1 MKKLALYPNGVYNQ
15 KAEIPHRG
23 MHVFII
29 IKLAHPS
36 YFCAEPSAQRDAFMQ
51 NRYRNGCNE
60 SNANPPDGYPWHRI
74 AEDLR
79 GGKGKKMKEG
89 YSKSKPAPAVG
100 FNPALTAGKKL
111 EPAGGTNSALDT
123 GSSQVPG
130 SPSTPSSAEVDTGTD
145 PHPGCAC
152 HASRKKHRST
162 AEERDL
168 INRLNR
174 IEGQIRGIK
183 KMLEADAY
191 CPDVLTQVAA
201 ARCAMNSFAKV
212 LLASH
217 IRSCVIEDLEAGREE
232 TIEELV
238 DTVQKLLKA

>member
-1 MKKLALYPNGVYNQ
+1 MRSCKTDIAMAVTNKTQ
-15 KAEIPHRG
+15 IHR
-23 MHVFII
+23 I
-29 IKLAHPS
+29 
-36 YFCAEPSAQRDAFMQ
+36 
-51 NRYRNGCNE
+51 
-60 SNANPPDGYPWHRI
+60 GYPWHRI

-89 YSKSKPAPAVG
+89 YSKSKPAPAAGFSPASIAG
-100 FNPALTAGKKL
+100 FNQA
-111 EPAGGTNSALDT
+111 PAGGINSALDT
-123 GSSQVPG
+123 GSSQVHE
-130 SPSTPSSAEVDTGTD
+130 SLSTPAPAAAEAGTD
-145 PHPGCAC
+145 SHPGCAC
-152 HASRKKHRST
+152 HAGRKKHRST

-168 INRLNR
+168 ITRLNR

-217 IRSCVIEDLEAGREE
+217 IRSCVVEDLEAGREE

>member
-1 MKKLALYPNGVYNQ
+1 MRSCKTDIAMAVTNKTQ
-15 KAEIPHRG
+15 IHR
-23 MHVFII
+23 I
-29 IKLAHPS
+29 
-36 YFCAEPSAQRDAFMQ
+36 
-51 NRYRNGCNE
+51 
-60 SNANPPDGYPWHRI
+60 GYPWHRI

-89 YSKSKPAPAVG
+89 YSKSKPAPAAGFSPASIAG
-100 FNPALTAGKKL
+100 FNQA
-111 EPAGGTNSALDT
+111 PAGGINSALDT
-123 GSSQVPG
+123 GSSQVHE
-130 SPSTPSSAEVDTGTD
+130 SLSTPAPAAAEAGTD

-152 HASRKKHRST
+152 HAGRKKHRST

-168 INRLNR
+168 ITRLNR

-201 ARCAMNSFAKV
+201 ARCAMNSFSKV

-217 IRSCVIEDLEAGREE
+217 IRSCVVEDLEAGREE

>member
-1 MKKLALYPNGVYNQ
+1 MRLRKTGIAMGSIEASINT
-15 KAEIPHRG
+15 
-23 MHVFII
+23 
-29 IKLAHPS
+29 
-36 YFCAEPSAQRDAFMQ
+36 
-51 NRYRNGCNE
+51 
-60 SNANPPDGYPWHRI
+60 PDGYPWHRI
-74 AEDLR
+74 VEDLR

-89 YSKSKPAPAVG
+89 YSKSKPALNTD
-100 FNPALTAGKKL
+100 F
-111 EPAGGTNSALDT
+111 
-123 GSSQVPG
+123 
-130 SPSTPSSAEVDTGTD
+130 TPSSAEVDTGTD
-145 PHPGCAC
+145 PHPGCVC
-152 HASRKKHRST
+152 HAGRKKHRST

-168 INRLNR
+168 ITRLNR

>member
-1 MKKLALYPNGVYNQ
+1 
-15 KAEIPHRG
+15 
-23 MHVFII
+23 
-29 IKLAHPS
+29 
-36 YFCAEPSAQRDAFMQ
+36 
-51 NRYRNGCNE
+51 
-60 SNANPPDGYPWHRI
+60 
-74 AEDLR
+74 
-79 GGKGKKMKEG
+79 MKEG
-89 YSKSKPAPAVG
+89 YSKSKPALNTD
-100 FNPALTAGKKL
+100 F
-111 EPAGGTNSALDT
+111 
-123 GSSQVPG
+123 
-130 SPSTPSSAEVDTGTD
+130 TPSSAEVDTGTD

-152 HASRKKHRST
+152 HTDRKKHRST
-162 AEERDL
+162 VEERDL
-168 INRLNR
+168 ITRLNR

>member
-1 MKKLALYPNGVYNQ
+1 
-15 KAEIPHRG
+15 
-23 MHVFII
+23 
-29 IKLAHPS
+29 
-36 YFCAEPSAQRDAFMQ
+36 
-51 NRYRNGCNE
+51 
-60 SNANPPDGYPWHRI
+60 
-74 AEDLR
+74 
-79 GGKGKKMKEG
+79 MKEG
-89 YSKSKPAPAVG
+89 CSKSKPAPAAGFSPASTAG
-100 FNPALTAGKKL
+100 FNQA
-111 EPAGGTNSALDT
+111 PAGGTDSALDT
-123 GSSQVPG
+123 GSSQVHE
-130 SPSTPSSAEVDTGTD
+130 SLSTPAPAAADTGTD

-152 HASRKKHRST
+152 HAGRKKHRST

>member
-1 MKKLALYPNGVYNQ
+1 
-15 KAEIPHRG
+15 
-23 MHVFII
+23 
-29 IKLAHPS
+29 
-36 YFCAEPSAQRDAFMQ
+36 MQ

-79 GGKGKKMKEG
+79 RGKGKKMKEG
-89 YSKSKPAPAVG
+89 YSKSKPALNTD
-100 FNPALTAGKKL
+100 F
-111 EPAGGTNSALDT
+111 
-123 GSSQVPG
+123 
-130 SPSTPSSAEVDTGTD
+130 TPSSAEVDTGTD

-217 IRSCVIEDLEAGREE
+217 IRSCVVEDLEAGREE

>member
-1 MKKLALYPNGVYNQ
+1 
-15 KAEIPHRG
+15 
-23 MHVFII
+23 
-29 IKLAHPS
+29 
-36 YFCAEPSAQRDAFMQ
+36 MQ

-60 SNANPPDGYPWHRI
+60 SKANPPDGYPWHRI

-79 GGKGKKMKEG
+79 RGKGKKMKEG
-89 YSKSKPAPAVG
+89 YSKSKPALNTD
-100 FNPALTAGKKL
+100 F
-111 EPAGGTNSALDT
+111 
-123 GSSQVPG
+123 
-130 SPSTPSSAEVDTGTD
+130 TPSSAEVDTGTD

-217 IRSCVIEDLEAGREE
+217 IRSCVVEDLEAGREE

>member
-1 MKKLALYPNGVYNQ
+1 MRSCKTDIAMAVTNKTQ
-15 KAEIPHRG
+15 IHR
-23 MHVFII
+23 I
-29 IKLAHPS
+29 
-36 YFCAEPSAQRDAFMQ
+36 
-51 NRYRNGCNE
+51 
-60 SNANPPDGYPWHRI
+60 GYPWHRI

-89 YSKSKPAPAVG
+89 YSKSKPALNTD
-100 FNPALTAGKKL
+100 F
-111 EPAGGTNSALDT
+111 
-123 GSSQVPG
+123 
-130 SPSTPSSAEVDTGTD
+130 TPSSAEVDTGTD

>member
-1 MKKLALYPNGVYNQ
+1 MRSCKTDIAMAVTNKTQ
-15 KAEIPHRG
+15 IHR
-23 MHVFII
+23 I
-29 IKLAHPS
+29 
-36 YFCAEPSAQRDAFMQ
+36 
-51 NRYRNGCNE
+51 
-60 SNANPPDGYPWHRI
+60 GYPWHRI

-89 YSKSKPAPAVG
+89 YSKSKPAPAAGFSPASIAG
-100 FNPALTAGKKL
+100 FNQA
-111 EPAGGTNSALDT
+111 PAGGINSALDT
-123 GSSQVPG
+123 GSSQVHE
-130 SPSTPSSAEVDTGTD
+130 SLSTPAPAAAEAGTD
-145 PHPGCAC
+145 PHLGCAC
-152 HASRKKHRST
+152 HAGRKKHRST

-168 INRLNR
+168 ITRLNR

-217 IRSCVIEDLEAGREE
+217 IRSCVVEDLEAGREE

>member
-1 MKKLALYPNGVYNQ
+1 MAVTNKTQ
-15 KAEIPHRG
+15 IHR
-23 MHVFII
+23 I
-29 IKLAHPS
+29 
-36 YFCAEPSAQRDAFMQ
+36 
-51 NRYRNGCNE
+51 
-60 SNANPPDGYPWHRI
+60 GYPWHRI

-89 YSKSKPAPAVG
+89 YSKSKPAPAAGFSPASTAG
-100 FNPALTAGKKL
+100 FNQA
-111 EPAGGTNSALDT
+111 PAGGINSALDT
-123 GSSQVPG
+123 GSSQVHE
-130 SPSTPSSAEVDTGTD
+130 SLSTPAPAAAEAGAD

-152 HASRKKHRST
+152 HAGRKKHRST

-217 IRSCVIEDLEAGREE
+217 IRSCVVEDLEAGREE

>member
-1 MKKLALYPNGVYNQ
+1 
-15 KAEIPHRG
+15 
-23 MHVFII
+23 
-29 IKLAHPS
+29 
-36 YFCAEPSAQRDAFMQ
+36 
-51 NRYRNGCNE
+51 
-60 SNANPPDGYPWHRI
+60 
-74 AEDLR
+74 
-79 GGKGKKMKEG
+79 MKEG
-89 YSKSKPAPAVG
+89 CSKSKPAPAAG
-100 FNPALTAGKKL
+100 FNPASTAGFNPA
-111 EPAGGTNSALDT
+111 PAGRINSALDI
-123 GSSQVPG
+123 GSSQVHE
-130 SPSTPSSAEVDTGTD
+130 SLSTLAPAEVDTGTD

-152 HASRKKHRST
+152 HAGRKKHRST

-217 IRSCVIEDLEAGREE
+217 IRSCVVEDLEAGREE

>member
-1 MKKLALYPNGVYNQ
+1 
-15 KAEIPHRG
+15 
-23 MHVFII
+23 
-29 IKLAHPS
+29 
-36 YFCAEPSAQRDAFMQ
+36 MQ

-60 SNANPPDGYPWHRI
+60 SNANTPDEHPWNQI

-89 YSKSKPAPAVG
+89 YSKSKPALNTD
-100 FNPALTAGKKL
+100 F
-111 EPAGGTNSALDT
+111 
-123 GSSQVPG
+123 
-130 SPSTPSSAEVDTGTD
+130 TPSSAEVDTGTD

>member
-1 MKKLALYPNGVYNQ
+1 MRSCKTDIAM
-15 KAEIPHRG
+15 A
-23 MHVFII
+23 
-29 IKLAHPS
+29 
-36 YFCAEPSAQRDAFMQ
+36 AFWT
-51 NRYRNGCNE
+51 
-60 SNANPPDGYPWHRI
+60 SNANTPDEYPWHRI
-74 AEDLR
+74 AEDRR

-89 YSKSKPAPAVG
+89 CSKSKPAPAAG
-100 FNPALTAGKKL
+100 FNPASTAGFNQA
-111 EPAGGTNSALDT
+111 PAGGINSALDT
-123 GSSQVPG
+123 GSSQVHE
-130 SPSTPSSAEVDTGTD
+130 SLSTPAPAAADTGTD

-152 HASRKKHRST
+152 HAGRKKHRST

-168 INRLNR
+168 IIRLNR

-201 ARCAMNSFAKV
+201 ARCAMNSFSKV

-217 IRSCVIEDLEAGREE
+217 IRSCVVEDLEAGREE

>member
-1 MKKLALYPNGVYNQ
+1 MRSCKTDIAMAVTNKTQ
-15 KAEIPHRG
+15 IHR
-23 MHVFII
+23 I
-29 IKLAHPS
+29 
-36 YFCAEPSAQRDAFMQ
+36 
-51 NRYRNGCNE
+51 
-60 SNANPPDGYPWHRI
+60 GYPWHRI

-89 YSKSKPAPAVG
+89 YSKSKPAPAAGFSPASIAG
-100 FNPALTAGKKL
+100 FNQA
-111 EPAGGTNSALDT
+111 PAGGINSALDT
-123 GSSQVPG
+123 GSSQVHE
-130 SPSTPSSAEVDTGTD
+130 SLSTPAPAAAEAGTD
-145 PHPGCAC
+145 PHPGCVC

>member
-1 MKKLALYPNGVYNQ
+1 
-15 KAEIPHRG
+15 
-23 MHVFII
+23 
-29 IKLAHPS
+29 
-36 YFCAEPSAQRDAFMQ
+36 
-51 NRYRNGCNE
+51 
-60 SNANPPDGYPWHRI
+60 
-74 AEDLR
+74 
-79 GGKGKKMKEG
+79 MKEG
-89 YSKSKPAPAVG
+89 YSKSKPALNTD
-100 FNPALTAGKKL
+100 F
-111 EPAGGTNSALDT
+111 
-123 GSSQVPG
+123 
-130 SPSTPSSAEVDTGTD
+130 TPSSAEVDTGTD

-152 HASRKKHRST
+152 HTDRKKHRSA

-168 INRLNR
+168 ITRLNR

-201 ARCAMNSFAKV
+201 ARCAMNSFSKV

-217 IRSCVIEDLEAGREE
+217 IRSCVVEDLEAGREE

>member
-1 MKKLALYPNGVYNQ
+1 MPYTLVGYIIKKVELPQ
-15 KAEIPHRG
+15 RG
-23 MHVFII
+23 IRVFII
-29 IKLAHPS
+29 IKLAHLS
-36 YFCAEPSAQRDAFMQ
+36 YFCAEPSARRDALAQ
-51 NRYRNGCNE
+51 NRHCNGSIEANL
-60 SNANPPDGYPWHRI
+60 NPPDGYPWHRI
-74 AEDLR
+74 VEDLR

-89 YSKSKPAPAVG
+89 YSKSKPALNTD
-100 FNPALTAGKKL
+100 F
-111 EPAGGTNSALDT
+111 
-123 GSSQVPG
+123 
-130 SPSTPSSAEVDTGTD
+130 TPSSAEVDTGTD
-145 PHPGCAC
+145 PHPGCVC
-152 HASRKKHRST
+152 HAGRKKHRST

-168 INRLNR
+168 ITRLNR

>member
-1 MKKLALYPNGVYNQ
+1 MAVTNKTQ
-15 KAEIPHRG
+15 IHR
-23 MHVFII
+23 I
-29 IKLAHPS
+29 
-36 YFCAEPSAQRDAFMQ
+36 
-51 NRYRNGCNE
+51 
-60 SNANPPDGYPWHRI
+60 GYPWHRI

-89 YSKSKPAPAVG
+89 YSKSKPAPAAGFSPASIAG
-100 FNPALTAGKKL
+100 FNQA
-111 EPAGGTNSALDT
+111 PAGGINSALDT
-123 GSSQVPG
+123 GSSQVHE
-130 SPSTPSSAEVDTGTD
+130 SLSTPAPAAAEAGTD

-152 HASRKKHRST
+152 HAGRKKHRST

-217 IRSCVIEDLEAGREE
+217 IRSCVVEDLEAGREE

>member
-1 MKKLALYPNGVYNQ
+1 MRSCKTDIAMAVTNKTQ
-15 KAEIPHRG
+15 IHR
-23 MHVFII
+23 I
-29 IKLAHPS
+29 
-36 YFCAEPSAQRDAFMQ
+36 
-51 NRYRNGCNE
+51 
-60 SNANPPDGYPWHRI
+60 GYPWHRI

-89 YSKSKPAPAVG
+89 YSKSKPALNTD
-100 FNPALTAGKKL
+100 F
-111 EPAGGTNSALDT
+111 
-123 GSSQVPG
+123 
-130 SPSTPSSAEVDTGTD
+130 TPSSAEVDTGTD

-152 HASRKKHRST
+152 HAGRKKHRST

-217 IRSCVIEDLEAGREE
+217 IRSCVVEDLEAGREE

>member
-1 MKKLALYPNGVYNQ
+1 MRSCKTDIAM
-15 KAEIPHRG
+15 A
-23 MHVFII
+23 
-29 IKLAHPS
+29 
-36 YFCAEPSAQRDAFMQ
+36 AFWT
-51 NRYRNGCNE
+51 
-60 SNANPPDGYPWHRI
+60 SNANTPDEYPWHRI
-74 AEDLR
+74 AEDRR

-89 YSKSKPAPAVG
+89 CSKSKPAPAAG
-100 FNPALTAGKKL
+100 FNPASTAGFNQA
-111 EPAGGTNSALDT
+111 PAGGTNSALDT
-123 GSSQVPG
+123 GSSQVHE
-130 SPSTPSSAEVDTGTD
+130 SLSTPAPAAAEAGTD

-152 HASRKKHRST
+152 HADRKKHRST

-217 IRSCVIEDLEAGREE
+217 IRSCVVEDLEAGREG

>member
-1 MKKLALYPNGVYNQ
+1 
-15 KAEIPHRG
+15 
-23 MHVFII
+23 
-29 IKLAHPS
+29 
-36 YFCAEPSAQRDAFMQ
+36 
-51 NRYRNGCNE
+51 
-60 SNANPPDGYPWHRI
+60 
-74 AEDLR
+74 
-79 GGKGKKMKEG
+79 MKEG
-89 YSKSKPAPAVG
+89 CSKSKPAPAAGFSPASTAG
-100 FNPALTAGKKL
+100 FNQA
-111 EPAGGTNSALDT
+111 PAGGINSALDT
-123 GSSQVPG
+123 GSSQVHE
-130 SPSTPSSAEVDTGTD
+130 SLSTPASAAAEAGTD

-168 INRLNR
+168 ITRLNR

>member
-1 MKKLALYPNGVYNQ
+1 
-15 KAEIPHRG
+15 

-51 NRYRNGCNE
+51 NRALNGMRSCKTDIAMAAFWA
-60 SNANPPDGYPWHRI
+60 SNANTPDGYPWHRI
-74 AEDLR
+74 VEDLR

-89 YSKSKPAPAVG
+89 YSKSKPALNTD
-100 FNPALTAGKKL
+100 F
-111 EPAGGTNSALDT
+111 
-123 GSSQVPG
+123 
-130 SPSTPSSAEVDTGTD
+130 TPSSAEVDTGTD

-152 HASRKKHRST
+152 HAGRKKHRST

>member
-1 MKKLALYPNGVYNQ
+1 
-15 KAEIPHRG
+15 
-23 MHVFII
+23 
-29 IKLAHPS
+29 
-36 YFCAEPSAQRDAFMQ
+36 
-51 NRYRNGCNE
+51 
-60 SNANPPDGYPWHRI
+60 
-74 AEDLR
+74 
-79 GGKGKKMKEG
+79 MKEG
-89 YSKSKPAPAVG
+89 CSKSKPAPAAG
-100 FNPALTAGKKL
+100 FNPASTAGFN
-111 EPAGGTNSALDT
+111 PAPASGFSPASTAGFNQASAGGINSALDT
-123 GSSQVPG
+123 GSSQVHESLSTL
-130 SPSTPSSAEVDTGTD
+130 SPAAVDTGTD

-152 HASRKKHRST
+152 HAGRKKHRST

>member
-1 MKKLALYPNGVYNQ
+1 MRSCKTDIAM
-15 KAEIPHRG
+15 A
-23 MHVFII
+23 
-29 IKLAHPS
+29 
-36 YFCAEPSAQRDAFMQ
+36 AF
-51 NRYRNGCNE
+51 RT
-60 SNANPPDGYPWHRI
+60 SNANIPDEYPWHRI

-89 YSKSKPAPAVG
+89 CSKSKPAPAAGFSPASTAGFNQAPAAG
-100 FNPALTAGKKL
+100 FNPA
-111 EPAGGTNSALDT
+111 PAGGINSALYT
-123 GSSQVPG
+123 GSSQVHE
-130 SPSTPSSAEVDTGTD
+130 SLSTPTPASVDTGTD

-152 HASRKKHRST
+152 HAGRKKHRST

-168 INRLNR
+168 ITRLNR

-217 IRSCVIEDLEAGREE
+217 IRSCVVEDLEAGREE

>member
-1 MKKLALYPNGVYNQ
+1 MCIHYH
-15 KAEIPHRG
+15 KAGTPVVLVCRTERSTGCVH
-23 MHVFII
+23 
-29 IKLAHPS
+29 
-36 YFCAEPSAQRDAFMQ
+36 AEPISQ
-51 NRYRNGCNE
+51 NGCNE
-60 SNANPPDGYPWHRI
+60 SNANPSDECPWHQI
-74 AEDLR
+74 AENLR

-89 YSKSKPAPAVG
+89 YSKSKPALNTD
-100 FNPALTAGKKL
+100 F
-111 EPAGGTNSALDT
+111 
-123 GSSQVPG
+123 
-130 SPSTPSSAEVDTGTD
+130 TPSSAEVEAGTD

-152 HASRKKHRST
+152 HAGRKKHRST

-201 ARCAMNSFAKV
+201 ARCAMNSFARV

>member
-1 MKKLALYPNGVYNQ
+1 MRSCKTDIAMAVTNKTQ
-15 KAEIPHRG
+15 IHR
-23 MHVFII
+23 I
-29 IKLAHPS
+29 
-36 YFCAEPSAQRDAFMQ
+36 
-51 NRYRNGCNE
+51 
-60 SNANPPDGYPWHRI
+60 GYPWHRI

-89 YSKSKPAPAVG
+89 YSKSKPAPAAGFSPASIAG
-100 FNPALTAGKKL
+100 FNQA
-111 EPAGGTNSALDT
+111 PAGGINSALDT
-123 GSSQVPG
+123 GSSQVHE
-130 SPSTPSSAEVDTGTD
+130 SLSTPAPAAVEAGTD

-152 HASRKKHRST
+152 HAGRKKHRST

-168 INRLNR
+168 ITRLNR

-217 IRSCVIEDLEAGREE
+217 IRSCVVEDLEAGREE

>member
-1 MKKLALYPNGVYNQ
+1 
-15 KAEIPHRG
+15 
-23 MHVFII
+23 
-29 IKLAHPS
+29 
-36 YFCAEPSAQRDAFMQ
+36 MQ

-60 SNANPPDGYPWHRI
+60 SNANTPDEHPWNQI

-89 YSKSKPAPAVG
+89 CSKSKPAPAAGFSPASTAG
-100 FNPALTAGKKL
+100 FNQA
-111 EPAGGTNSALDT
+111 PAGGINSALDT
-123 GSSQVPG
+123 GSSQVHE
-130 SPSTPSSAEVDTGTD
+130 SLSTPAPAAADTGTD

-152 HASRKKHRST
+152 HAGRKKHRST

-168 INRLNR
+168 ITRLNR

-217 IRSCVIEDLEAGREE
+217 IRSCVVEDLEAGREE

>member
-1 MKKLALYPNGVYNQ
+1 
-15 KAEIPHRG
+15 

-29 IKLAHPS
+29 KKLAHPS
-36 YFCAEPSAQRDAFMQ
+36 YFCAEPNAQWDAFMQ
-51 NRYRNGCNE
+51 NRALNGMRSCKTDIAMAAFWT
-60 SNANPPDGYPWHRI
+60 SNANIPDEYPWHRI

-89 YSKSKPAPAVG
+89 CSKSKPAPAAG
-100 FNPALTAGKKL
+100 FNPASTAGFNQSPAAGFNPA
-111 EPAGGTNSALDT
+111 PAGGTNFALDT
-123 GSSQVPG
+123 GSSQVHE
-130 SPSTPSSAEVDTGTD
+130 SLSTPAPAAADTGTD

-152 HASRKKHRST
+152 HAGRKKHRST

>member
-1 MKKLALYPNGVYNQ
+1 MRSCKTDIAMAVTNKTQ
-15 KAEIPHRG
+15 IHR
-23 MHVFII
+23 I
-29 IKLAHPS
+29 
-36 YFCAEPSAQRDAFMQ
+36 
-51 NRYRNGCNE
+51 
-60 SNANPPDGYPWHRI
+60 GYPWHRI

-89 YSKSKPAPAVG
+89 YSKSKPAPAAGFSPASIAG
-100 FNPALTAGKKL
+100 FNQA
-111 EPAGGTNSALDT
+111 PAGGINSALDT
-123 GSSQVPG
+123 GSSQVHE
-130 SPSTPSSAEVDTGTD
+130 SLSTPAPAAAEAGTD

-152 HASRKKHRST
+152 HAGRKKHRST

-168 INRLNR
+168 ITRLNR

-217 IRSCVIEDLEAGREE
+217 IRSCVVEDLEAGREE

>member
-1 MKKLALYPNGVYNQ
+1 MAVTNKTQ
-15 KAEIPHRG
+15 IHR
-23 MHVFII
+23 I
-29 IKLAHPS
+29 
-36 YFCAEPSAQRDAFMQ
+36 
-51 NRYRNGCNE
+51 
-60 SNANPPDGYPWHRI
+60 GYPWHRI

-89 YSKSKPAPAVG
+89 YSKSKPAPAAGFSPASIAG
-100 FNPALTAGKKL
+100 FNQA
-111 EPAGGTNSALDT
+111 PAGGINSALDT
-123 GSSQVPG
+123 GSSQVHE
-130 SPSTPSSAEVDTGTD
+130 SLSTPAPAAAEAGTD

-152 HASRKKHRST
+152 HAGRKKHRST

-168 INRLNR
+168 ITRLNR

-217 IRSCVIEDLEAGREE
+217 IRSCVVEDLEAGREE

>member
-1 MKKLALYPNGVYNQ
+1 MRSCKTDIAMAVTNKTQ
-15 KAEIPHRG
+15 IHR
-23 MHVFII
+23 I
-29 IKLAHPS
+29 
-36 YFCAEPSAQRDAFMQ
+36 
-51 NRYRNGCNE
+51 
-60 SNANPPDGYPWHRI
+60 GYPWHRI

-89 YSKSKPAPAVG
+89 YSKSKPAPAAGFSPASIAG
-100 FNPALTAGKKL
+100 FNQA
-111 EPAGGTNSALDT
+111 PAGGINSALDT
-123 GSSQVPG
+123 GSSQVHE
-130 SPSTPSSAEVDTGTD
+130 SLSTPAPAAAEAGTD

-152 HASRKKHRST
+152 HAGRKKHRST

-168 INRLNR
+168 ITRLNR

>member
-1 MKKLALYPNGVYNQ
+1 
-15 KAEIPHRG
+15 
-23 MHVFII
+23 
-29 IKLAHPS
+29 
-36 YFCAEPSAQRDAFMQ
+36 
-51 NRYRNGCNE
+51 
-60 SNANPPDGYPWHRI
+60 
-74 AEDLR
+74 
-79 GGKGKKMKEG
+79 MKEG
-89 YSKSKPAPAVG
+89 YSKSKPVLNTD
-100 FNPALTAGKKL
+100 F
-111 EPAGGTNSALDT
+111 
-123 GSSQVPG
+123 
-130 SPSTPSSAEVDTGTD
+130 TPSSAEVDTGAD

-168 INRLNR
+168 ITRLNR

>member
-1 MKKLALYPNGVYNQ
+1 MRSCKTDIAMAVTNQ
-15 KAEIPHRG
+15 TQIRR
-23 MHVFII
+23 I
-29 IKLAHPS
+29 
-36 YFCAEPSAQRDAFMQ
+36 
-51 NRYRNGCNE
+51 
-60 SNANPPDGYPWHRI
+60 GYPWHRI
-74 AEDLR
+74 VEDLR

-89 YSKSKPAPAVG
+89 YSKSKPALNTD
-100 FNPALTAGKKL
+100 F
-111 EPAGGTNSALDT
+111 
-123 GSSQVPG
+123 
-130 SPSTPSSAEVDTGTD
+130 TPSSAEVDTGTD

-152 HASRKKHRST
+152 HAGRKKHRST

-168 INRLNR
+168 ITRLNR

-217 IRSCVIEDLEAGREE
+217 IRSCVVEDLEAGREE

>member
-1 MKKLALYPNGVYNQ
+1 MRLRKTGIAMGSIEASINT
-15 KAEIPHRG
+15 
-23 MHVFII
+23 
-29 IKLAHPS
+29 
-36 YFCAEPSAQRDAFMQ
+36 
-51 NRYRNGCNE
+51 
-60 SNANPPDGYPWHRI
+60 PDGYPWHRI
-74 AEDLR
+74 VEDLR

-89 YSKSKPAPAVG
+89 YSKSKPALNTD
-100 FNPALTAGKKL
+100 F
-111 EPAGGTNSALDT
+111 
-123 GSSQVPG
+123 
-130 SPSTPSSAEVDTGTD
+130 TPSSAEVEAGTD

-152 HASRKKHRST
+152 HAGRKKHRST

-168 INRLNR
+168 ITRLNR

-217 IRSCVIEDLEAGREE
+217 IRSCVVEDLEAGREE

>member
-1 MKKLALYPNGVYNQ
+1 MAVTNKTQ
-15 KAEIPHRG
+15 IHR
-23 MHVFII
+23 I
-29 IKLAHPS
+29 
-36 YFCAEPSAQRDAFMQ
+36 
-51 NRYRNGCNE
+51 
-60 SNANPPDGYPWHRI
+60 GYPWHRI

-89 YSKSKPAPAVG
+89 YSKSKPAPAAGFSPASIAG
-100 FNPALTAGKKL
+100 FNQA
-111 EPAGGTNSALDT
+111 PAGGINSALDT
-123 GSSQVPG
+123 GSSQVHE
-130 SPSTPSSAEVDTGTD
+130 SLSTPAPAAAEAGTD

-152 HASRKKHRST
+152 HAGRKKHRST

-168 INRLNR
+168 ITRLNR

-217 IRSCVIEDLEAGREE
+217 IRRCVVEDLEAGREE

>member
-1 MKKLALYPNGVYNQ
+1 MAVTNKTQ
-15 KAEIPHRG
+15 IHR
-23 MHVFII
+23 I
-29 IKLAHPS
+29 
-36 YFCAEPSAQRDAFMQ
+36 
-51 NRYRNGCNE
+51 
-60 SNANPPDGYPWHRI
+60 GYPWHRI

-89 YSKSKPAPAVG
+89 YSKSKPAPAAG
-100 FNPALTAGKKL
+100 FSPASIAGFHESL
-111 EPAGGTNSALDT
+111 
-123 GSSQVPG
+123 
-130 SPSTPSSAEVDTGTD
+130 STPAPAAAEAGTD

-152 HASRKKHRST
+152 HAGRKKHRST

-168 INRLNR
+168 ITRLNR

-217 IRSCVIEDLEAGREE
+217 IRSCVVEDLEAGREE

>member
-1 MKKLALYPNGVYNQ
+1 
-15 KAEIPHRG
+15 
-23 MHVFII
+23 
-29 IKLAHPS
+29 
-36 YFCAEPSAQRDAFMQ
+36 
-51 NRYRNGCNE
+51 
-60 SNANPPDGYPWHRI
+60 
-74 AEDLR
+74 
-79 GGKGKKMKEG
+79 MKEG

-100 FNPALTAGKKL
+100 FNPALTAGKKP
-111 EPAGGTNSALDT
+111 EPAGRTNSALDT

-130 SPSTPSSAEVDTGTD
+130 SLSTPSSAEVDTGTD

-152 HASRKKHRST
+152 HAGRKKHRST

-168 INRLNR
+168 ITRLNR

-201 ARCAMNSFAKV
+201 ARCAMNSFSKV

-217 IRSCVIEDLEAGREE
+217 IRSCVVEDLEAGREE